1 MATDIIYCKY
11 ATGSDTVGI
20 GNGTFENPYKTLNKA
35 LSVHTVG
42 KTIGLLD
49 NQPLASAETLPTYT
63 SYVINS
69 IIGVNDSGVAD
80 GTRRRIYGTGSTTYA
95 FNIGATYVWSMRN
108 IDFDTFSE
116 YVFNVTANYSH
127 RFSMFNFSISN
138 CKGLTNQT
146 TFGLGQLGEF
156 VDGYIYNCS
165 GGVNVFAVQSG
176 LVRNTKFINCT
187 ATASILS
194 GSNTNCTVE
203 NIVFSGCAVNN
214 ASYALMHRVE
224 GTNIIIDRCACLA
237 ATMLIYLTG
246 GRIRN
251 LLLTHITMSAAT
263 KTLIYCST
271 TTCAIENVNYFD
283 CVGVTPIVQQATIGI
298 INKNVTALSS
308 TPYQNDNGID
318 FTYKPSYSGRRII
331 KNIGEFT
338 NVVEV
343 L

>member
-1 MATDIIYCKY
+1 MAIDIYCKY
-11 ATGSDTVGI
+11 VGGSDSSGE
-20 GNGTFENPYKTLNKA
+20 GTFVKPYKTLNKA

-42 KTIGLLD
+42 KQIGLLD

-63 SYVINS
+63 GYVINS
-69 IIGVNDSGVAD
+69 IIGVNDLGIAD

-95 FNIGATYVWSMRN
+95 FNVGATYVWSMRN

-116 YVFNVTANYSH
+116 YVFNVTASYSY
-127 RFSMFNFSISN
+127 RFSMYNFSISN
-138 CKGLTNQT
+138 CKGLTNQI
-146 TFGLGQLGEF
+146 TFGLGHLGEY
-156 VDGYIYNCS
+156 VDGYVYNCS
-165 GGVNVFAVQSG
+165 GGASVFAVQSG
-176 LVRNTKFINCT
+176 LVRNIKFINCS
-187 ATASILS
+187 ATLSILS
-194 GSNTNCTVE
+194 GANNGGTMEHV
-203 NIVFSGCAVNN
+203 VFSGCSVSAS
-214 ASYALMHRVE
+214 SYALIYRME
-224 GTNIIIDRCACLA
+224 GANVIIDRCACIA
-237 ATMLIYLTG
+237 PATTLIYLIG

-263 KTLIYCST
+263 KTLIF
-271 TTCAIENVNYFD
+271 CATASCFIENVNYFD
-283 CVGVTPIVQQATIGI
+283 CAGATVISQAANIGVIK
-298 INKNVTALSS
+298 KNVNELPD

>member
-1 MATDIIYCKY
+1 MAIDIYCKY
-11 ATGSDTVGI
+11 VGGSDSSGE
-20 GNGTFENPYKTLNKA
+20 GTLIKPYKTLNKA

-42 KTIGLLD
+42 KQIGLLD

-63 SYVINS
+63 TQVINS

-95 FNIGATYVWSMRN
+95 FNVGATYVWSMRN

-116 YVFNVTANYSH
+116 YVFNVTANYSYK
-127 RFSMFNFSISN
+127 FSMYNFSISN
-138 CKGLTNQT
+138 CKGLTSQISYGIGQT
-146 TFGLGQLGEF
+146 GEF
-156 VDGYIYNCS
+156 VDGYVYNCS
-165 GGVNVFAVQSG
+165 GGASVFAIQSG
-176 LVRNTKFINCT
+176 LVRNIKFINCT

-194 GSNTNCTVE
+194 GANNGGTMEHV
-203 NIVFSGCAVNN
+203 VFSGCSINGP
-214 ASYALMHRVE
+214 SYALISRME
-224 GTNIIIDRCACLA
+224 GANVIIDRCACITS
-237 ATMLIYLTG
+237 ATTLIYIYG

-251 LLLTHITMSAAT
+251 LLLTHITMSAST
-263 KTLIYCST
+263 KILINCVVN
-271 TTCAIENVNYFD
+271 TCFIENVNYFD
-283 CVGVTPIVQQATIGI
+283 CAGATVISQAANIGAI
-298 INKNVTALSS
+298 KKNVNELPS
-308 TPYQNDNGID
+308 TPYQNDDGID